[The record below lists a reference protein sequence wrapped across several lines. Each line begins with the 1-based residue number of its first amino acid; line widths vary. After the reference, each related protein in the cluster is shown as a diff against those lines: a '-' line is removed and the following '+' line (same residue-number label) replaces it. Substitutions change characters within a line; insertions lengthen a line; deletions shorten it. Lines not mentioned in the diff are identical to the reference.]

1 MNTNK
6 LISLIIILFNLV
18 LISSQTNAVTFQ
30 LKAATKTLT
39 LPDGTK
45 VPMWG
50 FGLKGSQIT
59 IPGPLL
65 EVPLG
70 DSTLTI
76 ELTNNLSQPV
86 SIVIPGQITTM
97 TPVRFNDGKG
107 HQRVR
112 AFTQET
118 APKKS
123 GTYTWNNLKPGT
135 YVYHSGTQPAVQVQ
149 MGLYGGVKKDVASN
163 QAYSG
168 IAYDHEVTLFYS
180 EIDPYLHRMIN
191 QGKYGPGKTVTSTIN
206 YQPKYFLV
214 NGQPYSQDQTPL
226 SAGIQGETTLI
237 RFINMGLKTH
247 VPTLNGLY
255 LRIIAED
262 GNLYPYPREQ
272 YTVMLAAGKTKDALL
287 TPDQAGVY
295 AVYDRRLNLTNDKS
309 PNGGMLTYLDIDPAP
324 PANNSTVSSVSIM
337 QTKYKSEDNLLLV
350 KASTDSDPDTVTLV
364 AEANFSN
371 TTEPELLGT
380 LLYIDNKGFYRKY
393 FSNITKAP
401 DSITV
406 TVWPINGEMST
417 ITNNTDTKPVPF
429 EQ

>member
-6 LISLIIILFNLV
+6 LISLIIVLFNLV
-18 LISSQTNAVTFQ
+18 LISSQVNAVTFQ
-30 LKAATKTLT
+30 LRAAVKNLT

-50 FGLKGSQIT
+50 FGLKGSPIT

-65 EVPLG
+65 EVPPG
-70 DSTLTI
+70 DNTLTI
-76 ELTNNLSQPV
+76 KLTNKLPQPV
-86 SIVIPGQITTM
+86 SIVIPGQMTTM
-97 TPVRFNDGKG
+97 TPVKFTDAQGR
-107 HQRVR
+107 QRVR

-118 APKKS
+118 ATDQTQ
-123 GTYTWNNLKPGT
+123 TYTWNNMRPGT

-168 IAYDHEVTLFYS
+168 IAYDHEVILFYS
-180 EIDPYLHRMIN
+180 EIDPYLHRMVKR
-191 QGKYGPGKTVTSTIN
+191 GKYGPGKQLTSTIN

-214 NGQPYSQDQTPL
+214 NGQPYSPSQTPL
-226 SAGIQGETTLI
+226 PAGIQGETTLI

-272 YTVMLAAGKTKDALL
+272 YTIMLAAGKTKDALL
-287 TPDQAGVY
+287 TSAPAGVY

-309 PNGGMLTYLDIDPAP
+309 PGGGMLTYLDISEP
-324 PANNSTVSSVSIM
+324 PQAVGNSTSSSVSIV
-337 QTKYKSEDNLLLV
+337 QTKYKSKNNLLLV

-364 AEANFSN
+364 AEANFGN
-371 TTEPELLGT
+371 TTEPLGT
-380 LLYIDNKGFYRKY
+380 LLYIDSKGFYRKY
-393 FSNITKAP
+393 FSNITSAP

-406 TVWPINGEMST
+406 TIWPINGEMSS
-417 ITNNTDTKPVPF
+417 ISNNTDTKPVPF
-429 EQ
+429 KQ